1 MIEFTIMFVGV
12 LVMGYLV
19 DKESKRI
26 QKKNKDV

>member
-26 QKKNKDV
+26 QKKK

>member
-12 LVMGYLV
+12 LVMVYLV